1 MEYRGTVLLSD
12 RNEAIRGIGILA
24 QKNNRRRTGEQY
36 EQLAAEYLIKNGLK
50 IIEHNFRTR
59 NGEIDLIARDGDYLV
74 FIEVKY
80 RKGSGSGSGADAVN
94 ARKQRIICRIS
105 DYYRTRFAYRESTP
119 VRFDVVE
126 CAGAGQGEIRVRWY
140 RDAFPYVR

>member
-1 MEYRGTVLLSD
+1 MNKRKVGTEYEDMAAAYLEKQGYRIIE
-12 RNEAIRGIGILA
+12 RNFTC
-24 QKNNRRRTGEQY
+24 RTGEIDII
-36 EQLAAEYLIKNGLK
+36 AEEKGFIC
-50 IIEHNFRTR
+50 
-59 NGEIDLIARDGDYLV
+59 

>member
-1 MEYRGTVLLSD
+1 ME
-12 RNEAIRGIGILA
+12 
-24 QKNNRRRTGEQY
+24 QKKNRRKTGEQY
-36 EQLAAEYLIKNGLK
+36 EQLAADYLVKHGLT
-50 IIEHNFRTR
+50 IIERNFRTR

-80 RKGSGSGSGADAVN
+80 RTGSGSGSGADAVN

-126 CAGAGQGEIRVRWY
+126 CAGAGQGDVRVRWY
-140 RDAFPYVR
+140 RDAFPYVW